1 MFITINQDNRAQEHV
16 ALRSMF
22 EARKRIFV
30 DRLGWD
36 LPVLAGRFE
45 IDHFDDPHAT
55 YLIVTDGDGDHR
67 ASARLLPTTR
77 PALLDGLFPH
87 LVSGPVPRGPAIF
100 EITRF
105 CVSRGA
111 SAAARREARDI
122 LLLGLVDYASANGI
136 ETYTGVAELAW
147 FRQVQRF
154 GWDCRAL
161 GEPCLDGGRTLTA
174 LQIEIAADT
183 RARLA
188 AARIGAATIGQA
200 DRTAAP
206 VAA

>member
-1 MFITINQDNRAQEHV
+1 MFITVNHDNRALEHV

-22 EARKRIFV
+22 EARKRVFV
-30 DRLGWD
+30 DLLKWD
-36 LPVLAGRFE
+36 LPVLADRFE
-45 IDHFDDPHAT
+45 LDHFDDRHAT
-55 YLIVTDGDGDHR
+55 YLIVTDEEGEHL

-87 LVSGPVPRGPAIF
+87 LVAGSVPRGPAIF

-105 CVSRGA
+105 CLSRGA
-111 SAAARREARDI
+111 GAAVRREARD
-122 LLLGLVDYASANGI
+122 LLLTGLVEHALTKGI
-136 ETYTGVAELAW
+136 ETYTGVAELSW
-147 FRQVQRF
+147 FQLVKRF

-174 LQIEIAADT
+174 LRIAIAADT
-183 RARLA
+183 LARLA
-188 AARIGAATIGQA
+188 AAGIGNPDRASAT
-200 DRTAAP
+200 